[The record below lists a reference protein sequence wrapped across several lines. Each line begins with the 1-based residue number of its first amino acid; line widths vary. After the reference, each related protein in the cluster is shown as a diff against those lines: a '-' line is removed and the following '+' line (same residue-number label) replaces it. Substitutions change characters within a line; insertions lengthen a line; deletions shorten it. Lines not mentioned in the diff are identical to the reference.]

1 MLYECGNM
9 ISAKWQQILHLHLH
23 QALSEL
29 QPKHINLDKRNKL
42 IHPAIIVEKNHMRDA
57 GTETEEVRDP
67 IKSEVMHTPILTFS
81 VVVMGRGGRYC
92 M

>member
-42 IHPAIIVEKNHMRDA
+42 IHPAIIVE
-57 GTETEEVRDP
+57 
-67 IKSEVMHTPILTFS
+67 
-81 VVVMGRGGRYC
+81 
-92 M
+92 